1 MITKAKAPREIR
13 ILPRGNWLDDSGEVV
28 LPAIPEFMG
37 VAIQEKP
44 TVWIVSIWRSG

>member
-1 MITKAKAPREIR
+1 MITKAKAPGN
-13 ILPRGNWLDDSGEVV
+13 PYSSCGNWLDDSGEVV

-37 VAIQEKP
+37 VATQEKP

>member
-1 MITKAKAPREIR
+1 MITKAPEIR

-37 VAIQEKP
+37 MRKP
-44 TVWIVSIWRSG
+44 RKADRLDRLIWRSG